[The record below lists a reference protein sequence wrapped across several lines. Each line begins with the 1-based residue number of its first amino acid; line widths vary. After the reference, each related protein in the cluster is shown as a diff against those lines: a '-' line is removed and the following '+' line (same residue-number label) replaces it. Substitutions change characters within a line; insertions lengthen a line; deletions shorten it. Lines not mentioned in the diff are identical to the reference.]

1 MIISLPQRFQIVN
14 GASPSSA
21 GFHLLPL
28 LVSLPL
34 AGVSSGALV
43 SKMKVAP
50 LYVLLGGGA
59 LQIVGIALMGF
70 LPSSEGPVTPV
81 QYCSE
86 FITGFGFGF
95 NSSTLIILLPLV
107 IEKQDTGLRHFL
119 AKCGISD

>member
-1 MIISLPQRFQIVN
+1 
-14 GASPSSA
+14 
-21 GFHLLPL
+21 
-28 LVSLPL
+28 
-34 AGVSSGALV
+34 
-43 SKMKVAP
+43 MKVAP